1 MKNVMVKWLALFM
14 CLSMSFG
21 HVSVVSA
28 SVYGKAGGPAAVT
41 EEEKDVTWSADE
53 ADAEA
58 PADAYA
64 EEAMVGAEVETEES
78 SSGETLEAKA
88 DGGEIPVEEA
98 DAGETSA
105 GESTME
111 EMPAEE
117 ADLEETPA
125 EESAMEEMPAEEA
138 DAEETSAE
146 ESAMEEMPE
155 EETEDAEPEMSG
167 VDASEDTGISEEDAA
182 EEEAADPGMSEEDI
196 SGDSEDTE
204 EAISG
209 DSGAAGEE
217 GSEEEQSEDMSE
229 QDVETPVS
237 DGLTEDMEETGN
249 EAAPE
254 AAAAAESAET
264 RQYENEVI
272 VGFEDLGDAAV
283 IDLEQKL
290 ALVGLQKLL
299 PEKLGIQFGGT
310 VYYEI
315 REDGTLAPVRA
326 EGYNTQSV
334 DVSWQCVENYDD
346 SLESFHFVPVLDDYT
361 LAEGLELP
369 EITVIVRGTLQIPPL
384 KEKEETPYDQH
395 EVPQIGAV
403 TKNGKP
409 VRRGT
414 YPAKYDAFASG
425 KLPAIRNQDPYG
437 TCWAHGTIGSIE
449 TDLIADGNAGTG
461 IDLSELHLAYFM
473 NHSYFDEKDCNTGDS
488 IDPAYDYLDEGGD
501 ERTACNILANMV
513 GPVQESSVPYSWGE
527 SYSPGSY
534 DGRGLNTA
542 QLTGVYEINT
552 SDRDAVKNAIMTHGA
567 VDAAFYVA
575 DYYDD
580 YYSYTNNSYYYPEFN
595 YMNHAV
601 MLVGWDDNFSS
612 SRFIGGTPEGNGAWL
627 VRNSWGLSDYG
638 FSGYF
643 WISYYDKSLYDTV
656 LAMDAQTSRYDH
668 CYAYDSIPFY
678 TYDEYTSDT
687 GHYSGTQ
694 YFYVEGNEQIKAVG
708 IQAQDPM
715 MDVEISL
722 LCGNSSST
730 TTTSIGYPGYYLI
743 PVDKALGVRQG
754 STVKVTV
761 TFSRDGVIHFPV
773 EESYSYAGSD
783 FEAYCGSGGVTLDDG
798 SGNTINTEA
807 DGGIKLFTMDYTPS
821 QDPWDSAG
829 SLYSGSNN
837 VPVSSGQTVYYA
849 FTPQNTGDYELFSM
863 SGKDTYA
870 CLYNDNKELLTNN
883 DDGGEGNNFKITYSL
898 IEDTTYYLGIKY
910 YNSSESGDIPVGI
923 AFLPQENLN
932 VVGVSAGGT
941 EYIAFTPSA
950 DGNYSFS
957 ACSGMDTCGTLYDS
971 NWNQLAWDDDGGYE
985 RDFIITCSLE
995 AYSTYYLG
1003 VNYFSS
1009 SDFGSMAVIMAKS
1022 AITGTNLVTVSG
1034 GSGAYL
1040 AFTPQT
1046 TGNYEIYSDSDLDPY
1061 VDMYDLGFMTLARD
1075 DDGGS
1080 DNNFRLVTTLEAGT
1094 TYLFEIR
1101 LYGGTAYADVP
1112 VVIRKYRESISGATV
1127 TISSPTYTG
1136 SALTPKPTV
1145 KLNNKT
1151 LVKGTDYTV
1160 KYSNNIK
1167 AGTATVTI
1175 TGTGNYKGTKSV
1187 NFTIKRASISKATVS
1202 LPASKVWAG
1211 YALTPVPTVKLGSK
1225 TLKKGT
1231 DFSLSFTNNKNVGLA
1246 AVTITGK
1253 GNYNSSYK
1261 KYFRII
1267 PKPTTISSISRGSRK
1282 LTVKW
1287 KKQASQTT
1295 GYQIQYSS
1303 KSNFSTQKIVEVSG
1317 VSKTSKTITSLAKK
1331 RKYYVRIRTYK
1342 IVNGTKYYSTWSTVK
1357 TATTK

>member
-1 MKNVMVKWLALFM
+1 MAVRRGHTDNSQPLGDQENARARATGQVR
-14 CLSMSFG
+14 SFER
-21 HVSVVSA
+21 A
-28 SVYGKAGGPAAVT
+28 R
-41 EEEKDVTWSADE
+41 
-53 ADAEA
+53 
-58 PADAYA
+58 
-64 EEAMVGAEVETEES
+64 S
-78 SSGETLEAKA
+78 SS
-88 DGGEIPVEEA
+88 P
-98 DAGETSA
+98 S
-105 GESTME
+105 
-111 EMPAEE
+111 
-117 ADLEETPA
+117 
-125 EESAMEEMPAEEA
+125 
-138 DAEETSAE
+138 
-146 ESAMEEMPE
+146 
-155 EETEDAEPEMSG
+155 
-167 VDASEDTGISEEDAA
+167 
-182 EEEAADPGMSEEDI
+182 
-196 SGDSEDTE
+196 
-204 EAISG
+204 
-209 DSGAAGEE
+209 
-217 GSEEEQSEDMSE
+217 
-229 QDVETPVS
+229 
-237 DGLTEDMEETGN
+237 
-249 EAAPE
+249 
-254 AAAAAESAET
+254 
-264 RQYENEVI
+264 
-272 VGFEDLGDAAV
+272 
-283 IDLEQKL
+283 
-290 ALVGLQKLL
+290 
-299 PEKLGIQFGGT
+299 
-310 VYYEI
+310 
-315 REDGTLAPVRA
+315 RA
-326 EGYNTQSV
+326 EGQERSDQQNTRAATPSRRQSQQAAGV
-334 DVSWQCVENYDD
+334 FQRVPLVAIVVAAVVLLGVILFAGRLCSQAASITVSVNGTN
-346 SLESFHFVPVLDDYT
+346 YT
-361 LAEGLELP
+361 LRGDKNLEVAIKESGLPVNPGDFISLQGNIIERSAGYP
-369 EITVIVRGTLQIPPL
+369 FYATV
-384 KEKEETPYDQH
+384 
-395 EVPQIGAV
+395 
-403 TKNGKP
+403 NGKETVDP
-409 VRRGT
+409 QYRLHEGDVITLTDGHDRVEE
-414 YPAKYDAFASG
+414 YDV
-425 KLPAIRNQDPYG
+425 
-437 TCWAHGTIGSIE
+437 E
-449 TDLIADGNAGTG
+449 
-461 IDLSELHLAYFM
+461 
-473 NHSYFDEKDCNTGDS
+473 
-488 IDPAYDYLDEGGD
+488 
-501 ERTACNILANMV
+501 
-513 GPVQESSVPYSWGE
+513 ESSVPYSWGE

-694 YFYVEGNEQIKAVG
+694 YFYVERNEQIKAVG

-910 YNSSESGDIPVGI
+910 DNSSESGDIPVGI

-1003 VNYFSS
+1003 VNYYSS

-1094 TYLFEIR
+1094 TYLFA
-1101 LYGGTAYADVP
+1101 L
-1112 VVIRKYRESISGATV
+1112 
-1127 TISSPTYTG
+1127 
-1136 SALTPKPTV
+1136 SA
-1145 KLNNKT
+1145 
-1151 LVKGTDYTV
+1151 
-1160 KYSNNIK
+1160 S
-1167 AGTATVTI
+1167 
-1175 TGTGNYKGTKSV
+1175 TGNRS
-1187 NFTIKRASISKATVS
+1187 
-1202 LPASKVWAG
+1202 
-1211 YALTPVPTVKLGSK
+1211 
-1225 TLKKGT
+1225 
-1231 DFSLSFTNNKNVGLA
+1231 
-1246 AVTITGK
+1246 
-1253 GNYNSSYK
+1253 
-1261 KYFRII
+1261 
-1267 PKPTTISSISRGSRK
+1267 
-1282 LTVKW
+1282 
-1287 KKQASQTT
+1287 QARQ
-1295 GYQIQYSS
+1295 
-1303 KSNFSTQKIVEVSG
+1303 
-1317 VSKTSKTITSLAKK
+1317 
-1331 RKYYVRIRTYK
+1331 
-1342 IVNGTKYYSTWSTVK
+1342 
-1357 TATTK
+1357 